1 MNRVDVWRHKYGCQ
15 KFQFKKLFQSKIKK
29 GLIFPQNKRFFRP
42 LKPCLE
48 REGYKEMITGE
59 CRRLGFGIAITPTLS
74 APPAAVLGGAL
85 IVYDNLVN
93 LNKDLKPAQVT

>member
-1 MNRVDVWRHKYGCQ
+1 MSG
-15 KFQFKKLFQSKIKK
+15 
-29 GLIFPQNKRFFRP
+29 
-42 LKPCLE
+42 E

-74 APPAAVLGGAL
+74 APPAADLGGAL